1 MKNDSRRARR
11 EAERVAQAA
20 REAAGLAPGAKL
32 PDDNAPGKDPAAEPS
47 RAPVAATAATGAQAP
62 GAPATGG
69 GPAQTAPAGTPEPAK
84 ETETPV
90 ALPDSKE
97 PAAKA
102 GARGQRSKTRGRTLG
117 VLGSVGVLCLGAAA
131 IAAGSVFPPATAAP
145 GSEVP
150 VTSLPAGDALASCP
164 ATMKLFTGA
173 GTGVD
178 PEFAPASKDAQT
190 SIRAAVLSDSAGRI
204 PGAQMLK
211 NDLTVEK
218 TIAPRLPAQEAEKL
232 TGAGADGTNQRKG
245 ALGPVSK
252 YSEPL
257 TVHAQPL
264 GGVQSLVSVVRS
276 YRATNGDL
284 AGLAAAACTAPAAE
298 TWLTGAVTTPGSTA
312 VLNLVNP
319 TASVAQVRVDLRGA
333 DGMIQA
339 PNLSALAVAPGET
352 KSIVLAGYAPN
363 EKALSAK
370 VASSGGRINATIQQS
385 TLRGLVPGGL
395 DYLGSAASANN
406 TQVIPGVQILEPK
419 LAGELGKPAAN
430 ADAVAELVLAATSA
444 EGATVQVRALGPN
457 GEVAIPGGGEVVIAA
472 NATARMPL
480 GGLPAGN
487 YTIVVE
493 GDSAVSAS
501 VKMVRGTKANEPI
514 DLAWAGAAS
523 RLGSEHLMVLP
534 AAGKATVV
542 LNAPEDTATVSVR
555 SLGSDGKL
563 SASRTIELSG
573 SKSVALGEK
582 DFGSGAAALVLSAT
596 GAPSYAAAVLTDGA
610 YGIAALP
617 ISDAPLGREGVQV
630 VLRD

>member
-32 PDDNAPGKDPAAEPS
+32 PVVQTPGKDPAAVPS
-47 RAPVAATAATGAQAP
+47 PAPVAAAGTQGPKAPDTGAEPAAASTTGQAKAP
-62 GAPATGG
+62 GPSASS
-69 GPAQTAPAGTPEPAK
+69 AGYRG
-84 ETETPV
+84 
-90 ALPDSKE
+90 S
-97 PAAKA
+97 AAKA
-102 GARGQRSKTRGRTLG
+102 GARGQRSKARGRTLG

-211 NDLTVEK
+211 GDLAVEK
-218 TIAPRLPAQEAEKL
+218 TIVPRLPAQEAEKL
-232 TGAGADGTNQRKG
+232 IGAGADGTNQRKG

-264 GGVQSLVSVVRS
+264 GGVQSLVSAVRS
-276 YRATNGDL
+276 YRATDGDL
-284 AGLAAAACTAPAAE
+284 AGLAAAACAAPAAE

-339 PNLSALAVAPGET
+339 PNLSALAVAPGES

-370 VASSGGRINATIQQS
+370 VSSSGGRVNATIQQS

-395 DYLGSAASANN
+395 DYLGSAATANN
-406 TQVIPGVQILEPK
+406 TQVIPGVQLLDPK

-457 GEVAIPGGGEVVIAA
+457 GEVAIPGGGEVVVAS

-501 VKMVRGTKANEPI
+501 VKMVRGTKADEPI

-523 RLGSEHLMVLP
+523 RLGSEHLVVLP
-534 AAGKATVV
+534 ASGKATVV
-542 LNAPEDTATVSVR
+542 LSAPEDTATVSVR
-555 SLGSDGKL
+555 SLGADGKL

-573 SKSVALGEK
+573 AKSVALGEK

-617 ISDAPLGREGVQV
+617 VSDAPLGREGVQV

>member
-20 REAAGLAPGAKL
+20 RESAGLAPGSRL
-32 PDDNAPGKDPAAEPS
+32 PEANAPAKDAAPVPS
-47 RAPVAATAATGAQAP
+47 PAPVAAANGAGPVEPGKATDDPVPPAAAKATDDP
-62 GAPATGG
+62 VPPA
-69 GPAQTAPAGTPEPAK
+69 AA
-84 ETETPV
+84 
-90 ALPDSKE
+90 KE

-102 GARGQRSKTRGRTLG
+102 GARGQRPKARGRTLG
-117 VLGSVGVLCLGAAA
+117 MVGSVGVLCLGAAA
-131 IAAGSVFPPATAAP
+131 VAAGSVFPPATAAP
-145 GSEVP
+145 GSEIS

-178 PEFAPASKDAQT
+178 PEFAPTSKDAQT
-190 SIRAAVLSDSAGRI
+190 AVRAAVLSDSAGRI

-211 NDLTVEK
+211 NDSTVEK
-218 TIAPRLPAQEAEKL
+218 TVSPRLPAQEAEKL

-245 ALGPVSK
+245 AMGPVST

-264 GGVQSLVSVVRS
+264 GGVQSLVSAVRS
-276 YRATNGDL
+276 YRATDGDL
-284 AGLAAAACTAPAAE
+284 AGLAAAACAAPAAE

-319 TASVAQVRVDLRGA
+319 SASVAQVRVDLRGA

-339 PNLSALAVAPGET
+339 PNLSALAVAPGES

-370 VASSGGRINATIQQS
+370 VTSSGGRINATIQQS

-395 DYLGSAASANN
+395 DYLGSAATASN
-406 TQVIPGVQILEPK
+406 TQVIPGVQILDPK

-444 EGATVQVRALGPN
+444 DGATVQVRALGPN
-457 GEVAIPGGGEVVIAA
+457 GEAAIPGGGEVVIAS

-523 RLGSEHLMVLP
+523 RLGSEHLLVLP

-542 LNAPEDTATVSVR
+542 LNAPQDTATVSVR
-555 SLGSDGKL
+555 SLGTDGKL
-563 SASRTIELSG
+563 SGSRTIELSG
-573 SKSVALGEK
+573 AKSVALGEK
-582 DFGSGAAALVLSAT
+582 DFGPDAAALVLSAT

-617 ISDAPLGREGVQV
+617 VSDAPLGREGVQV

>member
-32 PDDNAPGKDPAAEPS
+32 PADEAPGKDPAAVPS
-47 RAPVAATAATGAQAP
+47 PAPVAAAGTQAAN
-62 GAPATGG
+62 APATGAE
-69 GPAQTAPAGTPEPAK
+69 PAPADTAGAAKETGVSAAPAGSREST
-84 ETETPV
+84 
-90 ALPDSKE
+90 
-97 PAAKA
+97 AKA
-102 GARGQRSKTRGRTLG
+102 GARGQRSKARGRTLG

-211 NDLTVEK
+211 GDLAVEK
-218 TIAPRLPAQEAEKL
+218 TIAARLPAQEAEKL

-264 GGVQSLVSVVRS
+264 GGVQSLVSAVRS
-276 YRATNGDL
+276 YRATDGDL
-284 AGLAAAACTAPAAE
+284 AGLAAAACSAPAAE
-298 TWLTGAVTTPGSTA
+298 TWLTGGVTTPGSTA

-339 PNLSALAVAPGET
+339 PNLSALAVAPGES

-370 VASSGGRINATIQQS
+370 VTSSGGRVNATIQQS

-395 DYLGSAASANN
+395 DYLGSAATANN
-406 TQVIPGVQILEPK
+406 TQVIPGVAILDPK

-444 EGATVQVRALGPN
+444 EGATVQMRALGPN
-457 GEVAIPGGGEVVIAA
+457 GEVAIPGGGEVVIAS

-542 LNAPEDTATVSVR
+542 LSAPDDTATVSVR
-555 SLGSDGKL
+555 SLGADGKL

-617 ISDAPLGREGVQV
+617 VSAAPLGREGVQV